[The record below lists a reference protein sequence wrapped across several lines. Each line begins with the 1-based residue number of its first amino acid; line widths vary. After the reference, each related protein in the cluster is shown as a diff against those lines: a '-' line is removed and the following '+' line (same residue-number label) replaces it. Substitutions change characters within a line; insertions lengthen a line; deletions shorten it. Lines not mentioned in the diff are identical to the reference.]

1 MAPKRSFN
9 EEATMSFVVA
19 GCVLLLAL
27 LVGTVF
33 DTGDEP
39 GGHDLAGPF

>member
-1 MAPKRSFN
+1 MAPKRSFD

-33 DTGDEP
+33 DTGEP
-39 GGHDLAGPF
+39 GEHCLAGPF